1 MEVGSGV
8 NGTGG
13 QSWAQWRLG
22 RCGPLE
28 FAGLSVM
35 GLFLAAFQ
43 TFDARHEAWWLDVL
57 YWQLAML
64 GGGVIAALVEP
75 VVYRRL
81 SDRPRLF
88 AVVQTLTMT
97 PPITLWIGVLGAAFH
112 GRVPRPDQLM
122 FPLGSVLVVNA
133 AVVILAWLLRA
144 AMAPRA
150 DAGLTSGAAPA
161 EIRAKLAPRLARARL
176 IAIQAEDHYLRVHT
190 EAGSD
195 LILMRLT
202 DALNALRD
210 NDGLQVHRSWW
221 VARGAVQTVQWK
233 KGRGALGLEGGLSAP
248 VSQTFAPAVRA
259 VDWA

>member
-1 MEVGSGV
+1 M
-8 NGTGG
+8 NGTGD

-43 TFDARHEAWWLDVL
+43 TFDARHDAWWLDIL

-64 GGGVIAALVEP
+64 GGGVIGALIEP
-75 VVYRRL
+75 VVHRRL
-81 SDRPRLF
+81 ERRPHLF
-88 AVVQTLTMT
+88 AIVQILAMT
-97 PPITLWIGVLGAAFH
+97 PPITLWIAVLGAVFH
-112 GRVPRPDQLM
+112 GRIPRLDQLM

-144 AMAPRA
+144 ATAPRA
-150 DAGLTSGAAPA
+150 DAAPASDAAPA

-195 LILMRLT
+195 LILMRLA
-202 DALNALRD
+202 DALATLKDR
-210 NDGLQVHRSWW
+210 DGLQVHRSWW
-221 VARGAVQTVQWK
+221 VARCAVQTVQWK
-233 KGRGALGLEGGLSAP
+233 KGRGTLGLEGGLSVP
-248 VSQTFAPAVRA
+248 VSETFAPTVRA
-259 VDWA
+259 MDWA